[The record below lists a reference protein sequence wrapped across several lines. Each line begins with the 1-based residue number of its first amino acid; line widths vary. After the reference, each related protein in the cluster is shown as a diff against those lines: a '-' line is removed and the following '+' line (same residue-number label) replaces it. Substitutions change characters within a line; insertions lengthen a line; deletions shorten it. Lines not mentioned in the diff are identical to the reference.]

1 MENRLRETVSNLP
14 GEPGIYRFF
23 DQSGKLI
30 YVGKAKDL
38 KKRVSSYFSRQV
50 GHNRKT
56 LKLVEEIRSI
66 EYTVTPTEYD
76 ALLLEN
82 NFIKQ
87 YQPKY
92 NILLKDDKTF
102 PYICILK
109 ERFPRII
116 SIRKYKP
123 ETGEYFGPYTNV
135 VSMQNVLELIR
146 RLYTIRTCNL
156 LLSDENI
163 QNQKFK
169 VCLEYHL
176 GNCKAPCIG
185 LITEKEYSEEIR
197 QAKKVIRGDLS
208 EVREYFLNEMEEAA
222 SRMEYEKAAILKRKL
237 DLLDQF
243 RIKNTVVN
251 NAVTNVDII
260 TIGSD
265 EKIAWVNFMQV
276 KEGAVVYSRNKEIIK
291 RLDETNES
299 ILSIAYDLLRQE
311 APFKNTEILSNI
323 PFEHGPELALL
334 IPKIGDK
341 KRLIDVSLSNA
352 ETIPKQK
359 ENFQKLK
366 KEDLYI
372 LTLARQDLRLK
383 TLPRIIECFDNSN
396 LQGTNPVASMV
407 RFEDGRPKKS
417 EYRHFNIKTVQ
428 GPDDFASMREI
439 VGRRYRRLIEEGK
452 SLPNLIIV
460 DGGKGQLSSAC
471 EALQELQIY
480 GSIPIIGIAKNLEEI
495 FFPEDSVPLLL
506 GKRSSTLRL
515 IQQLRNEAHRFGIT
529 FHRKKRS
536 KDLLENGMM
545 KIPGISRTTMDQL
558 LTHFKSMKKVFS
570 ADIKELESIV
580 GVSKAAKI
588 KAIAEQKENKKGG

>member
-1 MENRLRETVSNLP
+1 MENRLREIVSNLP

-23 DQSGKLI
+23 DQSEKLI

-38 KKRVSSYFSRQV
+38 KKRVSSYFTRQA

-56 LKLVEEIRSI
+56 LKLVEEIRSV

-92 NILLKDDKTF
+92 NILLKDNKTF

-116 SIRKYKP
+116 STRKYKP

-169 VCLEYHL
+169 VCLEYHI
-176 GNCKAPCIG
+176 GNCKAPCTG

-265 EKIAWVNFMQV
+265 EKSAWVNFMQV

-323 PFEHGPELALL
+323 LFEHSPVLALM

-366 KEDLYI
+366 KEDLSI

-383 TLPRIIECFDNSN
+383 SLPRIIECFDNSN

-417 EYRHFNIKTVQ
+417 EYRHFNIKTVE

-439 VGRRYRRLIEEGK
+439 VGRRYRRVIEEGK
-452 SLPNLIIV
+452 SLPDLIIV

-471 EALQELQIY
+471 EALQELKIY

-536 KDLLENGMM
+536 KDLLEHGMI

-588 KAIAEQKENKKGG
+588 KAIAEQKENKKGA